1 MCLEWNA
8 LSLGLIWVWEK
19 FFGLQEIQGEPSL
32 WLEWKTRVGIVQIWY
47 KTCFCR
53 TSSYWKGKIGCVCVT
68 AGLDEV
74 LKHPAVPY
82 FFPIRVKYIFR
93 VSQTPQL
100 PEVTF
105 LVLCLVWEGIS
116 CYLMRFFSPQFKP
129 LCLSQT
135 EHFPPLSES
144 LSDFFPSGFTGAFVL
159 WGKLGCIFGTSEPHQ
174 KFL

>member
-1 MCLEWNA
+1 MCVWNEM
-8 LSLGLIWVWEK
+8 LWVWGSFEYERSSLAFRRPK
-19 FFGLQEIQGEPSL
+19 ENLPSDWSGKL
-32 WLEWKTRVGIVQIWY
+32 VGIVQIWY
-47 KTCFCR
+47 KTHACQ

-68 AGLDEV
+68 ADLDEV

-82 FFPIRVKYIFR
+82 FFPIGVKYIFR
-93 VSQTPQL
+93 VCQTLQL

-129 LCLSQT
+129 LCLSQP

-144 LSDFFPSGFTGAFVL
+144 LSDFFPSGFTGTFVL